1 MIPADLFY
9 VFSGFL
15 YIIFIIFCFIKKK
28 FTLQFHILFF
38 LLLVYINIVV
48 GITLFPIP
56 FDKRYIAFN
65 VEHGIGRKFNFVPF
79 MFIKDLISNVS
90 RDRIPV
96 FGNMVLL
103 FPLGYLV
110 PIIFKKINNLVKTA
124 LVGLVI
130 AIGIETLQFIISYF
144 LGFKYRSVDVDD
156 LILNTTGAVIGY
168 LILRLMIPVVEK
180 FFDTKLETKPLNKK
194 NSVSES

>member
-1 MIPADLFY
+1 MI
-9 VFSGFL
+9 
-15 YIIFIIFCFIKKK
+15 
-28 FTLQFHILFF
+28 F
-38 LLLVYINIVV
+38 LLFVYFNAVIS
-48 GITLFPIP
+48 ITLFPIP

-79 MFIKDLISNVS
+79 MFIKDLISNIS

-103 FPLGYLV
+103 FPLGCLV
-110 PIIFKKINNLVKTA
+110 PLIFKRINNLVKTT

-144 LGFKYRSVDVDD
+144 LGFRYRSVDVDD
-156 LILNTTGAVIGY
+156 LILNTTGTVIGY
-168 LILRLMIPVVEK
+168 LMLILTIPMIENLSRITLEIKPSGKNRIV
-180 FFDTKLETKPLNKK
+180 TK
-194 NSVSES
+194 